1 MRGQSYHGEMHVTD
15 WLPTLMSMATNGEWS
30 GSYHGI
36 EIDGHD
42 MFESIMNNLASPRNE
57 TLFLA
62 DGSTNEF
69 ALQINGVKYI
79 RGTDLVQK
87 PFSKPYFIFT
97 KDLNPSLGAFEC
109 EYPSLIYDAINESST
124 ADDMNDKVVVMN
136 IYHKR
141 LWIYGVLINL
151 FLISMIILYT
161 SSNVV
166 LMSTSSYGNRSR
178 LNDIR
183 KLNSFRDEL

>member
-1 MRGQSYHGEMHVTD
+1 
-15 WLPTLMSMATNGEWS
+15 MSMATNGEWS

-69 ALQINGVKYI
+69 ALQINGVKYM

-109 EYPSLIYDAINESST
+109 ENSSLAFDTTRATDDA
-124 ADDMNDKVVVMN
+124 NDTVVVMN
-136 IYHKR
+136 MYHKR
-141 LWIYGVLINL
+141 LWIYGVLISL

-183 KLNSFRDEL
+183 KLKSFRDEL

>member
-1 MRGQSYHGEMHVTD
+1 VTD

-42 MFESIMNNLASPRNE
+42 MFESIMNNLTSPRNE

-79 RGTDLVQK
+79 RGSVIGEARYGNPHFYFTRDL
-87 PFSKPYFIFT
+87 
-97 KDLNPSLGAFEC
+97 DPSLGAFEC
-109 EYPSLIYDAINESST
+109 ENPSLMYDALNGTSNT
-124 ADDMNDKVVVMN
+124 NDTNAAYVIIDVF
-136 IYHKR
+136 HKR
-141 LWIYGVLINL
+141 IWTYGVLISL
-151 FLISMIILYT
+151 FLISMMILYT
-161 SSNVV
+161 SSNIV
-166 LMSTSSYGNRSR
+166 LMSTASYANRSR

-183 KLNSFRDEL
+183 KLKKFHEDL